1 MTEINLFRGRKVV
14 CERNRR
20 FRTTAAPTWRK
31 FSLRG
36 ANFLA
41 RWRRCRSNFTKSSP
55 HNQGRLAHKLNV
67 KDQLTLSSTHS
78 WSSHHWWKQINA
90 LSLFGLQAKLRYPLP
105 FATVNNQISPCFDGF
120 HPCSPPTSIRTLGN
134 IKKSIAPWGY
144 LLGV

>member
-1 MTEINLFRGRKVV
+1 MTEINLFRERKVV

-20 FRTTAAPTWRK
+20 FRTKAAPTWRENLTSGEQT
-31 FSLRG
+31 FSRG
-36 ANFLA
+36 GGGVGVILQII
-41 RWRRCRSNFTKSSP
+41 P

-120 HPCSPPTSIRTLGN
+120 LPCSPPTSIRTLGN